1 MLLFYDAET
10 GLVRRFLHSGDGS
23 EDAGPWMEVNAA
35 AGPMMAEVA
44 DPWSVYV
51 WQGAVHPLPPKPG
64 DWASFDP
71 RTGAWMDAR
80 GPGQIAADLELA
92 KAAAIARVNG
102 WAASERARHITAIPG
117 QDMIY
122 LAKEA
127 EALRWLAADPA
138 PADLTGYPLLAA
150 EIGITAETPDQL
162 AQLWVH
168 LGQIWRGL
176 AAGIETLRL
185 GTIKAIAEAG
195 DEDGVSAALAQL
207 PGAS

>member
-23 EDAGPWMEVNAA
+23 EDTGPWVQ
-35 AGPMMAEVA
+35 AEVA

-64 DWASFDP
+64 DWATFDP
-71 RTGAWMDAR
+71 ATATWLDRRSAAQR
-80 GPGQIAADLELA
+80 AADLERA

-102 WAASERARHITAIPG
+102 WASRERARHITAIPG

-127 EALRWLAADPA
+127 EAIRWLAADPA
-138 PADLTGYPLLAA
+138 PADLTAYPLLAA

-176 AAGIETLRL
+176 AAGIETQRL
-185 GTIKAIAEAG
+185 GTIKAITEAG
-195 DEDGVSAALAQL
+195 DEDGVSAALATL
-207 PGAS
+207 PNAG

>member
-1 MLLFYDAET
+1 MILFYDEAT
-10 GLVRRFLHSGDGS
+10 GLVRRFLHSGDGT
-23 EDAGPWMEVNAA
+23 ENAGPWIEVNVA
-35 AGPMMAEVA
+35 AGPGITEVT

-71 RTGAWMDAR
+71 RTGTWVDAR
-80 GPGQIAADLELA
+80 GPGQMAADLELA

-138 PADLTGYPLLAA
+138 PDDLTRYPLLAA

-176 AAGIETLRL
+176 AAGIETQRL
-185 GTIKAIAEAG
+185 GIIKAIAEAG

>member
-1 MLLFYDAET
+1 M
-10 GLVRRFLHSGDGS
+10 
-23 EDAGPWMEVNAA
+23 NAA
-35 AGPMMAEVA
+35 AGPMMAEVT

-64 DWASFDP
+64 VWATFDP
-71 RTGAWMDAR
+71 ASATWLDQRNAAQR
-80 GPGQIAADLELA
+80 AADLELA
-92 KAAAIARVNG
+92 KATAIAKVNG
-102 WAASERARHITAIPG
+102 WAARERARHITPIPG

-138 PADLTGYPLLAA
+138 PADLIGYPLLAA

-176 AAGIETLRL
+176 AAEIETLRL
-185 GTIKAIAEAG
+185 GAIRAITEAG
-195 DEDGVSAALAQL
+195 DEDGVSAALATL
-207 PGAS
+207 PNAG